1 MSIERPK
8 IENVSVKRVLPEGG
22 TEALKG
28 LYLNPPLL
36 PDIAGNLRRMI
47 VAADYVTDKNGIIA
61 VKKSGRFIPP
71 PEITNLYDWRLFQEL
86 TSQSDAIISSGKYL
100 NGFAKGQVTQN
111 IFTQFEPNGG
121 FGELGEW
128 RLKNGYS
135 SRNPDI
141 VIPSRSL
148 AFSLPKEIL
157 NQKRQVIIFTTRKMA
172 YSQEAKD
179 LKSAGKNVRVEIAGD
194 IKDEGVD
201 GKKMI
206 EHLDNLDYRFIFMA
220 TGPSVFK
227 ILLDSEVLDRIYIT
241 EVQREVVSDS
251 PSEVTGV
258 LEEGKKVEDLKGFNL
273 TGKYLQEGVITND
286 GKSTTQHFLIYDSDK
301 FKAEREKHGI
311 GG

>member
-8 IENVSVKRVLPEGG
+8 IESVSVKQVLPEGG

-28 LYLNPPLL
+28 LYLKSPLL
-36 PDIAGNLRRMI
+36 PAIAGNLGRMI

-61 VKKSGRFIPP
+61 VKKSGKFTPP
-71 PEITNLYDWRLFQEL
+71 PEITNPYDWRLFQEL

-100 NGFAKGQVTQN
+100 NGFAEGQVTQN

-148 AFSLPKEIL
+148 AFALPKEIL
-157 NQKRQVIIFTTRKMA
+157 NQERKIIIFTTRRMA
-172 YSQEAKD
+172 DSQAAVTVRK
-179 LKSAGKNVRVEIAGD
+179 AGKNVRVEIAGD

-206 EHLDNLDYRFIFMA
+206 GHLDNLGYRFIFMA

-227 ILLDSEVLDRIYIT
+227 ILLDYQVLDRLYIT
-241 EVQREVVSDS
+241 EVQREVLFDT
-251 PSEVTGV
+251 PSEITGI
-258 LEEGKKVEDLKGFNL
+258 LKDGGKVENLKGFNL
-273 TGKYLQEGVITND
+273 TGKYIQEGVITDD

-301 FKAEREKHGI
+301 FLSDLR
-311 GG
+311 

>member
-8 IENVSVKRVLPEGG
+8 IESVQVKQVLPDGG

-28 LYLNPPLL
+28 LYLKSPLL
-36 PDIAGNLRRMI
+36 PEIADNLGRMI
-47 VAADYVTDKNGIIA
+47 VAADYVTDKNGVIA
-61 VKKSGRFIPP
+61 AKKSGRFMPP
-71 PEITNLYDWRLFQEL
+71 PEITNPYDWRLLQEIAA
-86 TSQSDAIISSGKYL
+86 QSNAIISSGKYL

-111 IFTQFEPNGG
+111 IFTQFEPGGG

-148 AFSLPKEIL
+148 AFALPKEIL
-157 NQKRQVIIFTTRKMA
+157 NQERKIIIFTTHQMA
-172 YSQEAKD
+172 DSQEAD
-179 LKSAGKNVRVEIAGD
+179 ALRNAGKNVRVEIAGD

-206 EHLDNLDYRFIFMA
+206 EHLDNLEYRFILMA

-227 ILLDSEVLDRIYIT
+227 VLLDSQVLDRIYIT
-241 EVQREVVSDS
+241 EVQREVLFDT

-258 LEEGKKVEDLKGFNL
+258 LKDGGKVEEIKGFNL
-273 TGKYLQEGVITND
+273 TGKYIQEGVITDD

-301 FKAEREKHGI
+301 FLSDLR
-311 GG
+311 